1 MLKSQ
6 LVMILIYSAF
16 ACTFFAVRRGGEP
29 REVARRSGVTFA
41 VMVVLSLLAGWF
53 MLWTG

>member
-6 LVMILIYSAF
+6 LVMILIYAAF
-16 ACTFFAVRRGGEP
+16 SCTFFAVRRGGEP
-29 REVARRSGVTFA
+29 RAVARRSGATFA
-41 VMVVLSLLAGWF
+41 LMVALSLLAGWF

>member
-1 MLKSQ
+1 MKSQ
-6 LVMILIYSAF
+6 LVMILIYAAF
-16 ACTFFAVRRGGEP
+16 SCTFFAVRRGGEP

>member
-6 LVMILIYSAF
+6 LVMILVYAAF
-16 ACTFFAVRRGGEP
+16 SCTFFAVRRGGEP
-29 REVARRSGVTFA
+29 RAVARRSLITFTI
-41 VMVVLSLLAGWF
+41 MVVLSLLAGWF

>member
-6 LVMILIYSAF
+6 LVMILVYAAF
-16 ACTFFAVRRGGEP
+16 SCTFFAVRRGGEP
-29 REVARRSGVTFA
+29 RAVARRSLATFA
-41 VMVVLSLLAGWF
+41 IMVVLSLLAGWF